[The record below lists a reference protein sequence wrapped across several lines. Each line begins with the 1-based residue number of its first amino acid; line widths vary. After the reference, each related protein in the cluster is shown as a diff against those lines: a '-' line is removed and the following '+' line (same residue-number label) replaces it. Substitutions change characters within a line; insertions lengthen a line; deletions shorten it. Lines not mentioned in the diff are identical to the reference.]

1 MIHLCV
7 KCDKLLKE
15 GDRVSVTVTSVYHV
29 LKSSIAYALDKAY
42 LEADSATLRHDNCH
56 EGD

>member
-1 MIHLCV
+1 MVHLCM
-7 KCDKLLKE
+7 KCDRLLKE
-15 GDRVSVTVTSVYHV
+15 GDRVTVTVTSVYHV

-42 LEADSATLRHDNCH
+42 LEADSDTLRHTNCY